1 MSDSLGKRS
10 ATALSFALS
19 FHSPDPCFVVW
30 CLFGAPPIPLPL
42 RETAK
47 LHRCN
52 KQRTCQSLR
61 WLAAHGEQEILLS
74 VYFISGGVLS
84 IVQLLKYRSHVEKHK
99 RSLSMFE
106 SWSIMIHQHHQPATA
121 NSQDDLLGCEVRWNT
136 REASPSQLPFL
147 LELVQ
152 KLFWLEP
159 NGVTRSYPHKIKT
172 SLPCLLEWSSKNGWR
187 RAFVAG
193 GCWKTFWSL
202 ASASH
207 SEPLLRIRPKTCHG
221 SIEPFL
227 AVHWAKPCGRET
239 KTNQVTNHQPVLLFL
254 SFSDW
259 LRLNLL
265 Y

>member
-1 MSDSLGKRS
+1 
-10 ATALSFALS
+10 
-19 FHSPDPCFVVW
+19 
-30 CLFGAPPIPLPL
+30 
-42 RETAK
+42 
-47 LHRCN
+47 
-52 KQRTCQSLR
+52 
-61 WLAAHGEQEILLS
+61 
-74 VYFISGGVLS
+74 
-84 IVQLLKYRSHVEKHK
+84 
-99 RSLSMFE
+99 
-106 SWSIMIHQHHQPATA
+106 
-121 NSQDDLLGCEVRWNT
+121 
-136 REASPSQLPFL
+136 LPFL
-147 LELVQ
+147 LELIQ

-159 NGVTRSYPHKIKT
+159 NGVTRSYPHKMKT

-193 GCWKTFWSL
+193 GCWKAFWSL